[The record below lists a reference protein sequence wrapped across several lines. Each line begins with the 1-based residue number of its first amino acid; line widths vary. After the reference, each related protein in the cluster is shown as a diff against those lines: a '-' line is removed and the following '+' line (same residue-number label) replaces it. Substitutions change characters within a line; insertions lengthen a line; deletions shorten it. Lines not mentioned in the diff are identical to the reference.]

1 VTGGVTLARYT
12 MGTAALFG
20 AAVVASSPLTVLVGG
35 VTTMFG
41 VLGVVGVPLAFVLVM
56 LVLRLLM
63 VGYVAVGRHVKH
75 GAPFYAQLAR
85 GVNPTA
91 GLVGAGLA
99 FVGYNA
105 LQISLYGLIGTK
117 VQGLV
122 GGVWWV
128 WAFVAW
134 LLVLGLGQY
143 PGRLVARV
151 LGVLLALEVGVIG
164 LFIAAGFTHPA
175 SGSVSPVVFAPSR
188 LLVPAAVAGVV
199 VFAVASFAGVE
210 SVLAFAEEATSE
222 RAVARA
228 AGGAVLFCG
237 VLYGL
242 AAWSYGTWIG
252 LDHLGRA
259 VEDASQPLTLLG
271 GMFGPGITDLA
282 TMLLVTS
289 VLAAMVSFHSTVAR
303 YVFALA
309 RERVL
314 PARWAAVSRG
324 VNGGAPLGGSAVQ
337 AVVALLV
344 VVGFLLSGAD
354 PMTMFI
360 WLSTVGAVCVLLL
373 LTAASWSALPF
384 FDKGM
389 GGNEPG
395 WLRQTVPF
403 IGGILG
409 VLVVVFM
416 MSSLGTL
423 LGTPP
428 GSARPWLIAVPIA
441 VVVAAAAGTGG
452 WLRRTRRDVYDGI
465 SYGVPDPALVRDD
478 RLTVIEL

>member
-1 VTGGVTLARYT
+1 
-12 MGTAALFG
+12 MI
-20 AAVVASSPLTVLVGG
+20 
-35 VTTMFG
+35 
-41 VLGVVGVPLAFVLVM
+41 
-56 LVLRLLM
+56 VLRLLM

-85 GVNPTA
+85 GVNPTT

-117 VQGLV
+117 VQRSGRRGVMGV
-122 GGVWWV
+122 GVRRL
-128 WAFVAW
+128 AARPR
-134 LLVLGLGQY
+134 LGSV
-143 PGRLVARV
+143 PGTAGRPGP
-151 LGVLLALEVGVIG
+151 GVLLALEVGVIG

-175 SGSVSPVVFAPSR
+175 SGSVSVAVFAPSR
-188 LLVPAAVAGVV
+188 LLVPAAVAGVI

-210 SVLAFAEEATSE
+210 SVLAFAEDATSE

-228 AGGAVLFCG
+228 AGGAVIFCG
-237 VLYGL
+237 LLYAL
-242 AAWSYGTWIG
+242 AAWSYGEWIG

-271 GMFGPGITDLA
+271 AMFGPGITDLA

-289 VLAAMVSFHSTVAR
+289 VLAAMVSFHATVAR

-373 LTAASWSALPF
+373 LTLASWSALLF
-384 FDKGM
+384 FDKGWAVTSPA
-389 GGNEPG
+389 GCARWSRSPAG
-395 WLRQTVPF
+395 
-403 IGGILG
+403 
-409 VLVVVFM
+409 
-416 MSSLGTL
+416 SS
-423 LGTPP
+423 
-428 GSARPWLIAVPIA
+428 ACWPWC
-441 VVVAAAAGTGG
+441 
-452 WLRRTRRDVYDGI
+452 
-465 SYGVPDPALVRDD
+465 S
-478 RLTVIEL
+478 